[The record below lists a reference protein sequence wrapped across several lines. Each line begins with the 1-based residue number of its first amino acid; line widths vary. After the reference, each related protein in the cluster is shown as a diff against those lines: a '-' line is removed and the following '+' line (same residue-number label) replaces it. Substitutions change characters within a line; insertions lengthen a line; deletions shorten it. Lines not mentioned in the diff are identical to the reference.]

1 MALVSCPE
9 CQKEVSTQA
18 LACPQ
23 CAFPF
28 PGKRAGTDKQSGA
41 KLFTCPDCACPVSK
55 QAQSCPHCGVTLKG
69 EKGIGPVNG
78 DVVEETWLCTHC
90 GTPYTKKV
98 PQEQELV
105 VHHQAGLTGSVG
117 NRRERSLNSGIP
129 QVKGSG
135 SPVVPRK
142 RPPLWQGASLP
153 TTMEQEVIAPRYRR
167 SRKKPL
173 IVGFII
179 FVLLVASIG
188 VGAFLKLQGLNPLE
202 ALVYWRM

>member
-41 KLFTCPDCACPVSK
+41 RLFTCPDCACPVSK
-55 QAQSCPHCGVTLKG
+55 QAQACPHCGVRLKG

-78 DVVEETWLCTHC
+78 DAVEETWLCTHC
-90 GTPYTKKV
+90 GTPYTKNV
-98 PQEQELV
+98 SQGQELV
-105 VHHQAGLTGSVG
+105 AHHQTGLTRSVG
-117 NRRERSLNSGIP
+117 NTLERSLNSGIP

-142 RPPLWQGASLP
+142 RSQLWQEPSLP
-153 TTMEQEVIAPRYRR
+153 IKSDQEVLAPRYRR
-167 SRKKPL
+167 SRKRPF
-173 IVGFII
+173 IVGLII
-179 FVLLVASIG
+179 FVLLAVSIG
-188 VGAFLKLQGLNPLE
+188 VGAFWKLQGLNPLE